1 MSASGSATIDYE
13 YRRGPGRG
21 GWKGVM
27 FDLSSTVMSRI
38 KEGFFGQIRSG
49 LPQFNKTII
58 RKAECL
64 NGLDRIFLYSG

>member
-38 KEGFFGQIRSG
+38 KEGFFGQMFKNDLRLFENIR
-49 LPQFNKTII
+49 FATI
-58 RKAECL
+58 
-64 NGLDRIFLYSG
+64 